1 VAEKLLGLKEV
12 ECVGKYVVD
21 IALHNDLMRTLLNQQ
36 TATELK
42 IYADNKESYFSKE
55 VVAVEKDNSII
66 GEVIVLKNVT
76 LFHELNVAKTN
87 FIAT

>member
-1 VAEKLLGLKEV
+1 FKQKKKRIEAIINQMKDGIIGLDEHRHILFMNAVAEKLLGLKEV

-42 IYADNKESYFSKE
+42 IYADNKESYF
-55 VVAVEKDNSII
+55 
-66 GEVIVLKNVT
+66 
-76 LFHELNVAKTN
+76 
-87 FIAT
+87 